1 MCSTSCRYRNPHTGG
16 KLLKKKIV
24 SEYLQFLGM
33 IFPFDL
39 FGINKTCWQY
49 DAFSVNLEGSG
60 VKQR

>member
-1 MCSTSCRYRNPHTGG
+1 M
-16 KLLKKKIV
+16 KKKIV
-24 SEYLQFLGM
+24 SEDLQFLGM
-33 IFPFDL
+33 TFPFDL